1 MVAAL
6 GNSNAKEDTFD
17 LDDVD
22 GDSLEN
28 LRIVGNAIAK
38 DTLATVNRLKEPAIP
53 SQTIYARYGKRVIDV
68 VVSLP
73 ALILTAPIN
82 MVCALLTLLD
92 VGAPILFHQERVG
105 KGGKRFEI
113 IKFRNMTNETDNEG
127 NLLPPSQRTTKFGK
141 LMRRTS
147 LDELLNFW
155 SVLKGDMSII
165 GPRPLPPVYDEFL
178 SERHKC
184 RQMVR
189 PGLECPPVHPPYRHA
204 TWEEQF
210 ENDVW
215 YVENL
220 SLATDIKMFVA
231 LVRTVFDKK
240 GTAVRAGATRG
251 SFVGYSKDGAS
262 INSHAIPIK
271 YRCLVD
277 VTTCSDSAERG
288 DVR

>member
-1 MVAAL
+1 M
-6 GNSNAKEDTFD
+6 GNYSNNPSVKEGAFN
-17 LDDVD
+17 LDDID

-28 LRIVGNAIAK
+28 LKVVGEGIAK
-38 DTLATVNRLKEPAIP
+38 DTLATVNRLKEPATP
-53 SQTIYARYGKRVIDV
+53 SQTLYARYGKRAIDV
-68 VVSLP
+68 ALSLP

-82 MVCALLTLLD
+82 IVCALLTLVD
-92 VGAPILFHQERVG
+92 VGTPILFRQERVG
-105 KGGKRFEI
+105 KGGKYFEL
-113 IKFRNMTNETDNEG
+113 IKFRNMTNETDRDG

-141 LMRRTS
+141 IMRRTS

-155 SVLKGDMSII
+155 SILKGDMSII
-165 GPRPLPPVYDEFL
+165 GPRPLPPIYDSFL

-189 PGLECPPVHPPYRHA
+189 PGLECPSIRPPYRHA

-240 GTAVRAGATRG
+240 GTAVRAEATRG
-251 SFVGYSKDGAS
+251 SFVGYSKDGTS
-262 INSHAIPIK
+262 INSHAIPNK
-271 YRCLVD
+271 YRFLVD
-277 VTTCSDSAERG
+277 AAACSDSVEQG
-288 DVR
+288 DAR